1 VAAKTYRIFLL
12 TAKLKLTPRPVNPL
26 LVLLFSFGYLAL
38 LFGVAY
44 AAERLSAA
52 RKSLVA
58 NPYVY
63 ALSMAVYCTAWAYY
77 GSVGR
82 AAQHGL
88 SFVGIYLGPAL
99 LAPAWWLVLRK
110 IIRVCRQQRL
120 TSIADFISARYGKS
134 AALGALATVGCVVG
148 VVPYIALQI
157 KAIASSYVVLTDGP
171 TGVATG
177 PALFTAG
184 ALAVF
189 TILFGVRSVEATERH
204 EGIVLA
210 VALESLVKLLAF
222 LAVGV
227 FVTFGLFH
235 GFADLFDQAAAVPA
249 LRQLF
254 TLRGAGTSSAEWLTL
269 LVLSMAAVLLLP
281 RQFQV
286 AVVENVDED
295 HLRKAMWLFPLY
307 MLLINLF
314 VLPIAF
320 GGVLKLGGRGFDADT
335 FVLELPLAAGH
346 SWLALLTYLGGL
358 SAASSMIIV
367 ETIALSVMLSNHL
380 LMPWLVRASAGQPA
394 NSSASQSARQSAR
407 PAGRPP
413 RRFAYLSRVALE
425 SRRLGV
431 VLVLGLAYGYYAVVG
446 RQLPLVNTGL
456 VSFAAVAQ
464 FLPVV
469 LGGLYWKGGT
479 RRGAT
484 AGLLAGFTVWFYT
497 LVLPTLVGP
506 GRLPLSL
513 LTDGP
518 AGLGWLRPG
527 ALFGLEG
534 LDYLSHGL
542 FWSWVFNIG
551 GYVGGSLLA
560 APTALELR
568 QADVFVDVFRRR
580 SLSEEVTGWPARAP
594 LPEVRA
600 LLQGF
605 LGKKRTNQA
614 LRAFADR
621 FPDAYLHEQL
631 AMSNEQWKKD
641 DEQLKSSEQQPAAI
655 NHSSLTTNHY
665 QTADPRLLSYA
676 EKLLAGTLGPASAR
690 LLLASVAGAEE
701 LSYDN
706 VLGIL
711 KESQQLLEANRQLL
725 KQQRQLQRLTDELR
739 LAYGQLQALG
749 EQKDEFLYTVTHE
762 LRTPLTSIRALAEI
776 LADHPELAD
785 DEKQRFQLTIGREA
799 ERLTRLISL
808 VLDLEKY
815 ESGQATLS
823 RAPLALADVAREAL
837 DAVEPQAQA
846 RGISLRLDLPAG
858 LPPLPA
864 DRDRL
869 LQVLINLLS
878 NAVKASPADGSG
890 RISLLA
896 WPAADAVLLC
906 VEDNGCGIA
915 PADQRQIFDKFF
927 QAQNQT
933 TRKPEGT
940 GLGLSISRKIV
951 ELHHGKLWVESAV
964 GQGTRFFVELPL
976 GGEMVRGEL
985 VSDEMAKSGM
995 LSSEPMSAQVGDSVV
1010 PS

>member
-1 VAAKTYRIFLL
+1 
-12 TAKLKLTPRPVNPL
+12 VNKL
-26 LVLLFSFGYLAL
+26 LVITFSFGYLAL

-44 AAERLSAA
+44 AAERRSAA

-82 AAQHGL
+82 AAHQGL
-88 SFVGIYLGPAL
+88 SFVGIYLGPGL

-134 AALGALATVGCVVG
+134 ASLGALVTGVCVLG

-157 KAIASSYVVLTDGP
+157 KAIANSFVVLASGPHP
-171 TGVATG
+171 TGATG

-189 TILFGVRSVEATERH
+189 TVLFGVRSVEATERH
-204 EGIVLA
+204 EGVVLA

-222 LAVGV
+222 LLLGG
-227 FVTFGLFH
+227 FVTFGLFG
-235 GFADLFDQAAAVPA
+235 GFADLFDQAAAEPA

-254 TLRGAGTSSAEWLTL
+254 TFKSAGTSGAEWLTL
-269 LVLSMAAVLLLP
+269 LVLSMSAVLLLP

-286 AVVENVDED
+286 AVVENVDEN

-307 MLLINLF
+307 LLVINIF

-320 GGVLKLGGRGFDADT
+320 GGMLKLGGRALDADT
-335 FVLELPLAAGH
+335 FVLALPLATGH

-367 ETIALSVMLSNHL
+367 ETIALSVMMSNHL
-380 LMPWLVRASAGQPA
+380 LMPLLVRVPA
-394 NSSASQSARQSAR
+394 AR
-407 PAGRPP
+407 PEGQ
-413 RRFAYLSRVALE
+413 RRWFAYLGRIALT
-425 SRRLGV
+425 SRRLAV
-431 VLVLGLAYGYYAVVG
+431 LLVLALAYGYYAGVG

-464 FLPVV
+464 FLPAV

-484 AGLLAGFTVWFYT
+484 LGILAGFGVWFFT

-506 GRLPLSL
+506 GRLPVSVLS
-513 LTDGP
+513 DGVG
-518 AGLGWLRPG
+518 GLAWLRPG
-527 ALFGLEG
+527 ALFGLDG

-542 FWSWVFNIG
+542 FWSWFFNIG
-551 GYVGGSLLA
+551 LYVGLSLA
-560 APTALELR
+560 WPPTALELR

-580 SLSEEVTGWPARAP
+580 SLAEEVTGWRSRTP
-594 LPEVRA
+594 LPDVRA
-600 LLQGF
+600 LLFGF

-614 LRAFADR
+614 LRAFAER
-621 FPDAYLHEQL
+621 FPDSSISYQ
-631 AMSNEQWKKD
+631 SSGSSYQKKSAD
-641 DEQLKSSEQQPAAI
+641 SGPENQFTSSPIHQFAA
-655 NHSSLTTNHY
+655 
-665 QTADPRLLSYA
+665 ADPRLLTYA

-701 LSYDN
+701 ISYDN
-706 VLGIL
+706 VVGIL
-711 KESQQLLEANRQLL
+711 KESQQLLEANRQLQ
-725 KQQRQLQRLTDELR
+725 KQSRQLQRLTDELR
-739 LAYGQLQALG
+739 QAYDQLQVLDM
-749 EQKDEFLYTVTHE
+749 QKDEFLYTVTHE

-776 LADHPELAD
+776 LADNPDLEE
-785 DEKQRFQLTIGREA
+785 DERQRFQHTIGREA

-823 RAPLALADVAREAL
+823 RAPLTLADVAHEAAE
-837 DAVEPQAQA
+837 AVEQLARE
-846 RGISLRLDLPAG
+846 RGIALRLDVPAS
-858 LPPLPA
+858 LPPLSA

-869 LQVLINLLS
+869 MQVLINLLS
-878 NAVKASPADGSG
+878 NAVKACPPGGTG
-890 RISLLA
+890 RIALLA
-896 WPAADAVLLC
+896 WPAADALLLC
-906 VEDNGCGIA
+906 VEDNGHGIA
-915 PADQRQIFDKFF
+915 LPEQHLIFDKFF
-927 QAQNQT
+927 QAPNQT
-933 TRKPEGT
+933 MRKPAGT
-940 GLGLSISRKIV
+940 GLGLAISKKIV
-951 ELHHGKLWVESAV
+951 ELHHGRLWVESAP
-964 GQGTRFFVELPL
+964 GQGARFFVELPL
-976 GGEMVRGEL
+976 AAATRPATSL
-985 VSDEMAKSGM
+985 A
-995 LSSEPMSAQVGDSVV
+995 PAARA
-1010 PS
+1010 

>member
-1 VAAKTYRIFLL
+1 MNK
-12 TAKLKLTPRPVNPL
+12 L
-26 LVLLFSFGYLAL
+26 LVIAFSFGYLAL
-38 LFGVAY
+38 LFGVAH
-44 AAERLSAA
+44 AAERRSAA

-82 AAQHGL
+82 AAHQGL
-88 SFVGIYLGPAL
+88 SFVGIYLGPGL

-134 AALGALATVGCVVG
+134 ASLGALVTGVCVLG

-157 KAIASSYVVLTDGP
+157 KAIATSFVVLTGSGHP
-171 TGVATG
+171 ANATS

-204 EGIVLA
+204 EGVVLA

-222 LAVGV
+222 LLLGG
-227 FVTFGLFH
+227 FVTFGLFG
-235 GFADLFDQAAAVPA
+235 GFADLFDQAAAEPA

-254 TLRGAGTSSAEWLTL
+254 TFKGAGTSGAEWLTL
-269 LVLSMAAVLLLP
+269 LVLSMSAVLLLP

-307 MLLINLF
+307 LLVINVF

-320 GGVLKLGGRGFDADT
+320 GGMLKLGGRGYDADT
-335 FVLELPLAAGH
+335 FVLALPLASGH

-367 ETIALSVMLSNHL
+367 ETIALSVMIGNHL
-380 LMPWLVRASAGQPA
+380 LMPLLVRVPA
-394 NSSASQSARQSAR
+394 AR
-407 PAGRPP
+407 PEGQ
-413 RRFAYLSRVALE
+413 RRWFAYLGRVALT
-425 SRRLGV
+425 SRRLAV
-431 VLVLGLAYGYYAVVG
+431 LLVLALAYGYYAGVG

-464 FLPVV
+464 FLPAV

-484 AGLLAGFTVWFYT
+484 WGLLTGFAIWFFT
-497 LVLPTLVGP
+497 LVVPTLVGP
-506 GRLPLSL
+506 GRLPVSVLS
-513 LTDGP
+513 DGVG
-518 AGLGWLRPG
+518 GLGWLRPG
-527 ALFGLEG
+527 ALFGLDG

-542 FWSWVFNIG
+542 FWSWFFNIG
-551 GYVGGSLLA
+551 GYVGLSLA
-560 APTALELR
+560 WPPTALELR

-580 SLSEEVTGWPARAP
+580 SLAEEIAGWQGRTP
-594 LPEVRA
+594 LPDVRA
-600 LLQGF
+600 LLLGF

-614 LRAFADR
+614 LRAFAER
-621 FPDAYLHEQL
+621 FPDAL
-631 AMSNEQWKKD
+631 SITNEQAASS
-641 DEQLKSSEQQPAAI
+641 KSPVSSAGPAPGSQAPGME
-655 NHSSLTTNHY
+655 HQAPLA
-665 QTADPRLLSYA
+665 ADPRLLTYA

-701 LSYDN
+701 ISYDN
-706 VLGIL
+706 VVGIL
-711 KESQQLLEANRQLL
+711 KESQQLLEANRQLQ
-725 KQQRQLQRLTDELR
+725 KQSRQLQRLTDELR
-739 LAYGQLQALG
+739 QAYDQLQILDM
-749 EQKDEFLYTVTHE
+749 QKDEFLYTVTHE

-776 LADHPELAD
+776 LADNPEL
-785 DEKQRFQLTIGREA
+785 EVEERERFQHTISREA

-808 VLDLEKY
+808 ILDLEKF
-815 ESGQATLS
+815 ESGQASLDRS
-823 RAPLALADVAREAL
+823 PLALADVVHEAAEAVSQLAR
-837 DAVEPQAQA
+837 A
-846 RGISLRLDLPAG
+846 RGTELRVDVPAS

-869 LQVLINLLS
+869 MQVLINLLS
-878 NAVKASPADGSG
+878 NAIKATVPGRPG
-890 RISLLA
+890 RIAVLA
-896 WPAADAVLLC
+896 WPAADALLLC
-906 VEDNGCGIA
+906 VEDNGKGIA
-915 PADQRQIFDKFF
+915 LAEQHQIFDKFF

-933 TRKPEGT
+933 MRKPEGS
-940 GLGLSISRKIV
+940 GLGLAITKKIV
-951 ELHHGKLWVESAV
+951 ELHQGRIWVESAPE
-964 GQGTRFFVELPL
+964 QGARFFIELPL
-976 GGEMVRGEL
+976 
-985 VSDEMAKSGM
+985 A
-995 LSSEPMSAQVGDSVV
+995 V
-1010 PS
+1010 PTRAAAPFSPSFSL